1 MVSCIVLFCRS
12 ENVKVD
18 IIVFKLRNNQN
29 IYTIKI
35 GESRF
40 NNYDSKVVGKS

>member
-1 MVSCIVLFCRS
+1 MAFCIVLFCRS
-12 ENVKVD
+12 ENVK
-18 IIVFKLRNNQN
+18 LRNNQN
-29 IYTIKI
+29 ICSIKI